1 MARDFLSK
9 AMIELT
15 LGRQYFNC
23 SNGAAIEGAL
33 AKSSRSIKLEAVD
46 GGKRQVVE
54 ELIEKFPIYSAET
67 FDGFWQ
73 DEVMV
78 KRMEKFIDL
87 VREKVD
93 APKDFSDKKYLT
105 DLMTIL
111 QGPFERE
118 HAAMVILFRGSI
130 IMSLMSFDFYRERLT
145 DRDRVREFE
154 EIAREELHNLL
165 DELLEVTVRET
176 GRLSADAGPREH
188 AASKQASSYS
198 ILRGFP

>member
-1 MARDFLSK
+1 MARDDLSR
-9 AMIELT
+9 AMTEVT

-33 AKSSRSIKLEAVD
+33 AKSSRSIKLEAID

-54 ELIEKFPIYSAET
+54 DLIEKFPVYSAKT

-105 DLMTIL
+105 DLMSIL
-111 QGPFERE
+111 QDIFERN
-118 HAAMVILFRGSI
+118 HAAMAALFRGSI
-130 IMSLMSFDFYRERLT
+130 IIPLMSFVYYHERLP

-165 DELLEVTVRET
+165 DELLEVTVREIGT
-176 GRLSADAGPREH
+176 LSADSGPREQ
-188 AASKQASSYS
+188 AANEPA
-198 ILRGFP
+198 